1 MIYLVGAVATHVKL
15 NLTLQIE
22 YYAEFDNT
30 FYENHWY
37 SEESRSDETRIM
49 ENKHVTATV

>member
-30 FYENHWY
+30 FYENH
-37 SEESRSDETRIM
+37 
-49 ENKHVTATV
+49 